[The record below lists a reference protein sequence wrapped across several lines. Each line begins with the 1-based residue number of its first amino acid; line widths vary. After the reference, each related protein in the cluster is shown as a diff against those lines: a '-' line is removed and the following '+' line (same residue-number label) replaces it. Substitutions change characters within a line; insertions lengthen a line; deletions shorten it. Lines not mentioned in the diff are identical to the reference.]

1 MMTSLGSEEGM
12 SSASSPQPGLLSI
25 AGDALAL
32 AVAALRLGPDS
43 APAPRSP
50 APAPAP
56 APAPKAAPAPAPAP
70 APAQDDADLPV
81 VSLSEVAWHD
91 HHGDCWIVVYDR
103 VYDLTPF
110 LWEHPGGEEI
120 LLDYA
125 GRDATLAFA
134 GIGHGP
140 AMLLALRPHLVGR
153 LPEAERIYSVAAAE
167 RGVLQLLGVS

>member
-12 SSASSPQPGLLSI
+12 SSANSPQPGLLSI

-32 AVAALRLGPDS
+32 A
-43 APAPRSP
+43 P
-50 APAPAP
+50 APARAPRPKPRPPPAVP
-56 APAPKAAPAPAPAP
+56 VP

-91 HHGDCWIVVYDR
+91 HHDDCWIVVYDR